1 MIKANAHKY
10 SVSAMCRVL
19 QVNRST
25 YYYEAA
31 TKKDESELTADIQE
45 IFRKSR
51 NHYGTRKIKKEL
63 VDCGKQ
69 VSRRR
74 IGRIMKQEGLIS
86 SYTTA
91 QFKPQKDRCNESKVA
106 NVLNRQFQNQPYR
119 NVVVSDLT
127 YVRVGNHW
135 NYICILIDL
144 FNREIVG
151 YSAGEHKT
159 AELVKQAFRKVEGN
173 LSEIHIFHTD
183 RGNEFKNETI
193 EELLETFHIE
203 RSLSHKGCPYDNA
216 VAEATFK
223 VIKTDF
229 VWNETFHT
237 LEELKIKLWDYV
249 NWYNHHRIHSSL
261 GYQTPVQYRENNLKN
276 LSEKVLTIQRLKIM
290 AMFQV
295 LKNSDNS
302 FVLYISL
309 LIRFF
314 IRQLQPIIWITK
326 GCWFIFQNVRTIR
339 SPLFLH
345 LWKPIF
351 VHIKPMRQNSRKISI
366 FSGLFLNY
374 SEEKQGGNSMIKRS
388 TLLTYF
394 IIVFSNSFTLTLS
407 LTIPSP
413 ASICTASTIP

>member
-1 MIKANAHKY
+1 MTEQKQRRKPRKYTDEFKQQLVELYRSGKRRCDICREYDIATSLFDKWVKQASNSGSFHEKDNRTPEQEELIRLRKENQQLRMENDILKPSGADLRTKVNVIKANAHKY

-31 TKKDESELTADIQE
+31 AKKDESELTADIQE

-63 VDCGKQ
+63 ADCGKQ

-74 IGRIMKQEGLIS
+74 IGRIMKQEGPVS

-91 QFKPQKDRCNESKVA
+91 QFKPQKDRCNESKVE

-127 YVRVGNHW
+127 YVRVGNRW
-135 NYICILIDL
+135 NYICVLIDL
-144 FNREIVG
+144 FNREIIG

-159 AELVKQAFRKVEGN
+159 AELVKQAFMKVDGN

-193 EELLETFHIE
+193 EELLETFHME
-203 RSLSHKGCPYDNA
+203 RSPSHKGCPYDNA

-223 VIKTDF
+223 IIKTEF

-237 LEELKIKLWDYV
+237 QEELKIKLWDYV

-261 GYQTPVQYRENNLKN
+261 GYQTPVQYRKNNLK
-276 LSEKVLTIQRLKIM
+276 K
-290 AMFQV
+290 
-295 LKNSDNS
+295 
-302 FVLYISL
+302 FV
-309 LIRFF
+309 
-314 IRQLQPIIWITK
+314 
-326 GCWFIFQNVRTIR
+326 
-339 SPLFLH
+339 
-345 LWKPIF
+345 
-351 VHIKPMRQNSRKISI
+351 
-366 FSGLFLNY
+366 
-374 SEEKQGGNSMIKRS
+374 
-388 TLLTYF
+388 
-394 IIVFSNSFTLTLS
+394 
-407 LTIPSP
+407 
-413 ASICTASTIP
+413 